1 MELRGI
7 NNSIK
12 FGAGCEASLA
22 TNPYLLKAACKN
34 KLDFLLLKCSFNLIY
49 KSFALP
55 IYCLPLAIFIKE

>member
-1 MELRGI
+1 MELRAI

-12 FGAGCEASLA
+12 FVRSSAA
-22 TNPYLLKAACKN
+22 TNPYLLKAACKS
-34 KLDFLLLKCSFNLIY
+34 KLDFLLLKCSFSLIY